1 MIRRGFYLILIPL
14 ALLSGCKPKT
24 RTGTGGTP
32 TPSPSPSTS
41 ESAVAGVH
49 DCNKLA
55 TASEVSTIYGVT
67 VSNPTHSE
75 AASGSLGIPGA
86 KAEACHYAAQPA
98 GDVSFSFGVGP
109 DAGTVRSVFEQS
121 KQAQNGAT
129 VNGIGDAAY
138 FDADSHNFLV
148 IKGVRFISVGHAL
161 SSDTNKEISADS
173 ALANKVLTKLEAE
186 G

>member
-1 MIRRGFYLILIPL
+1 MIRRSYYLLVIPL
-14 ALLSGCKPKT
+14 LLVGACKPKT
-24 RTGTGGTP
+24 RTSSEESP
-32 TPSPSPSTS
+32 SASPSPSPSAG
-41 ESAVAGVH
+41 AVAGGH

-55 TASEVSTIYGVT
+55 SASEVSTIYGVT
-67 VSNPTHSE
+67 VSSPTHAE
-75 AASGSLGIPGA
+75 AAGGPFGGAA
-86 KAEACHYAAQPA
+86 KAEACHYAVQPA

-109 DAGTVRSVFEQS
+109 DSGTVRSVFEQS

-138 FDADSHNFLV
+138 FDSDSHNFLV
-148 IKGVRFISVGHAL
+148 IKGVRFISVGYSL
-161 SSDTNKEISADS
+161 GTGPDKEISPDS